1 MPVDSKSMEILTNFC
16 DKVKTIHSEDE
27 SITKTINK
35 FMKLSEVEKSIL
47 VQNFYDKFTLV
58 PNGQELLNNNKAK
71 LFSSKEEETH
81 QLSLSLFSEELPL
94 KKIFNNLEGKDK
106 TFLWTSLKVLVHY
119 TKPSTQTK
127 KRNPI
132 LNMDVDENVNEMIGD
147 IVKEFKNTMENK
159 KDGGNPMESILGVT
173 SKITAK
179 YQDKI
184 QSGEIKL
191 DNLVSD
197 LQNSMPGMKNIM
209 DKLIPKNK
217 PKVQKEKV
225 IIDENFSTDKV
236 VVGEDKPSENNV
248 DLTKMLPMLN
258 GLGGGD
264 FNKLAKDMLGSE
276 FGDMLNTMN
285 PENVK
290 SMSKEELKNMKTKMD
305 KMMKDKFN
313 IDLSKNL

>member
-1 MPVDSKSMEILTNFC
+1 
-16 DKVKTIHSEDE
+16 
-27 SITKTINK
+27 
-35 FMKLSEVEKSIL
+35 
-47 VQNFYDKFTLV
+47 
-58 PNGQELLNNNKAK
+58 
-71 LFSSKEEETH
+71 
-81 QLSLSLFSEELPL
+81 
-94 KKIFNNLEGKDK
+94 
-106 TFLWTSLKVLVHY
+106 
-119 TKPSTQTK
+119 
-127 KRNPI
+127 
-132 LNMDVDENVNEMIGD
+132 MDVDENVNEMIGD

-191 DNLVSD
+191 DNLVND

>member
-1 MPVDSKSMEILTNFC
+1 
-16 DKVKTIHSEDE
+16 
-27 SITKTINK
+27 
-35 FMKLSEVEKSIL
+35 MKLSEVEKSIL

-217 PKVQKEKV
+217 
-225 IIDENFSTDKV
+225 INW
-236 VVGEDKPSENNV
+236 
-248 DLTKMLPMLN
+248 L
-258 GLGGGD
+258 
-264 FNKLAKDMLGSE
+264 
-276 FGDMLNTMN
+276 
-285 PENVK
+285 
-290 SMSKEELKNMKTKMD
+290 
-305 KMMKDKFN
+305 
-313 IDLSKNL
+313 